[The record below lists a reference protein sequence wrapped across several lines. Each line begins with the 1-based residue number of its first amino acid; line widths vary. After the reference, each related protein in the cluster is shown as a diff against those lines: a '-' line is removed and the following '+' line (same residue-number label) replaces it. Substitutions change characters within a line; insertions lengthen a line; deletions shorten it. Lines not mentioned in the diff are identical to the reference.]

1 MKIAKTSKKILIH
14 FTWLLIAPYIANG
27 FTSESENPSDKA
39 HHTLHTP
46 EQHEENIND
55 LIMHHIADA
64 HDFHI
69 LDWKGHPVSIPLPVI
84 LYTGKGFVAFM
95 SSAFQ
100 HDDHAKVIVEKGGQK
115 FVKYHETIY
124 YASDQANSHGSY
136 VTLDDDG
143 KVLNNRPVD
152 ISITKN
158 VFSLFI
164 TALLIAFI
172 AFKTAALYKSSSTA
186 PKGLASFIEPII
198 LFIRDEIAL
207 QNIGEKYYQRFV
219 PYLITL
225 FFFIWIANLL
235 GLVPV
240 FPGGANL
247 SGNIAF
253 TMALALLTLIL
264 MVFNASGDFWKHTFW
279 MPGVPVPIKLLLA
292 PIELIGI
299 FTKPFALMIR
309 LFANMTAGHIVILS
323 LIGLIF
329 IFKSLAVAPASVL
342 LTLFIYLIKV
352 FISLLQAY
360 IFTLL
365 SALFIGQTMA
375 THEHDDHH

>member
-1 MKIAKTSKKILIH
+1 MKVETTFRNFLISSILSISC
-14 FTWLLIAPYIANG
+14 I
-27 FTSESENPSDKA
+27 S
-39 HHTLHTP
+39 TLHASDPQQEHETHEHHSVD
-46 EQHEENIND
+46 EQEENLND
-55 LIMHHIADA
+55 VIMHHIFDA

-84 LYTGKGFVAFM
+84 LYSDNGLVTFM
-95 SSAFQ
+95 SSAFH
-100 HDDHAKVIVEKGGQK
+100 HDDHGHVKVEAGGQA
-115 FVKYHETIY
+115 FTRYHGKIY
-124 YASDQANSHGSY
+124 YANDEADEQGRY
-136 VTLDDDG
+136 VTVG
-143 KVLNNRPVD
+143 ENGEVLNIKPLD
-152 ISITKN
+152 FSITKN
-158 VFSLFI
+158 VFSLFLS
-164 TALLIAFI
+164 ALLLIFI
-172 AFKTAALYKSSSTA
+172 GFKTSSFYKSGSTA

-207 QNIGEKYYQRFV
+207 PNIGDKYYQRFV

-225 FFFIWIANLL
+225 FFFIWIANML

-253 TMALALLTLIL
+253 TMALAVLTLIL
-264 MVFNASGDFWKHTFW
+264 MIANASKDFWKHTFW
-279 MPGVPVPIKLLLA
+279 MPGVPVPMKLLLA

-329 IFKSLAVAPASVL
+329 IFKSVAVAPASIL

>member
-1 MKIAKTSKKILIH
+1 MKVDILYRGILFTILFALLTPTIGISAKDSHYDSKTH
-14 FTWLLIAPYIANG
+14 
-27 FTSESENPSDKA
+27 SD
-39 HHTLHTP
+39 H
-46 EQHEENIND
+46 EEEENIND
-55 LIMHHIADA
+55 MIMHHIADA

-69 LDWKGHPVSIPLPVI
+69 LDWKGHPISIPLPVI
-84 LYTGKGFVAFM
+84 LYTRKGIIYFM
-95 SSAFQ
+95 SSAFN
-100 HDDHAKVIVEKGGQK
+100 HDDHGRVKVDVGGQS
-115 FVKYHETIY
+115 FTRYHGKIY
-124 YASDQANSHGSY
+124 YSNEEADENGLY
-136 VTLDDDG
+136 VTLSADSTPINAKPLDF
-143 KVLNNRPVD
+143 
-152 ISITKN
+152 SITKN
-158 VFSLFI
+158 VFSLFLTSI
-164 TALLIAFI
+164 LLLFI
-172 AFKTAALYKSSSTA
+172 SFKTASLYKSGSSV

-198 LFIRDEIAL
+198 LFVRDEIAYP
-207 QNIGEKYYQRFV
+207 NIGEKYYLRFV

-225 FFFIWIANLL
+225 FFFIWIANML
-235 GLVPV
+235 GLMPV

-264 MVFNASGDFWKHTFW
+264 MLVNASKDFWKHTLW
-279 MPGVPVPIKLLLA
+279 MPGVPVPMKLLLA

-329 IFKSLAVAPASVL
+329 IFKSIAVAPASIL

-375 THEHDDHH
+375 THEHEDHH

>member
-1 MKIAKTSKKILIH
+1 MKIARKPGK
-14 FTWLLIAPYIANG
+14 LLILFSLLLTAPFTAQSFYSSANSPD
-27 FTSESENPSDKA
+27 TTDPHISQITE
-39 HHTLHTP
+39 
-46 EQHEENIND
+46 EQEENIND

-69 LDWKGHPVSIPLPVI
+69 LDWKGHSISIPLPVI
-84 LYTGKGFVAFM
+84 LYTREGLVTFM
-95 SSAFQ
+95 SNAFH
-100 HDDHAKVIVEKGGQK
+100 HDDHGRVIVEKRGQR
-115 FVKYHETIY
+115 FVKYHEKIY
-124 YASDQANSHGSY
+124 YASAEADSHGSF
-136 VTLDDDG
+136 VNKGDDG
-143 KVLNNRPVD
+143 AILNDKPID

-158 VFSLFI
+158 VFSLFL
-164 TALLIAFI
+164 TALLVVFI
-172 AFKTAALYKSSSTA
+172 AFKTASIYKTNARA
-186 PKGLASFIEPII
+186 PKGLASFIEPI
-198 LFIRDEIAL
+198 LVFIRDEIAL
-207 QNIGEKYYQRFV
+207 QNIGKKYYERFV

-225 FFFIWIANLL
+225 FFFIWIANML
-235 GLVPV
+235 GLMPV

-253 TMALALLTLIL
+253 TMSLALLTLIL
-264 MVFNASGDFWKHTFW
+264 MIFNASGDFWKHTFW
-279 MPGVPVPIKLLLA
+279 MPGVPVPMKLLLA

-329 IFKSLAVAPASVL
+329 IFKSVAVAPASIL

-375 THEHDDHH
+375 THEHDEHH

>member
-1 MKIAKTSKKILIH
+1 MKIARKPGK
-14 FTWLLIAPYIANG
+14 LLILFSLLLAAPFTVRSFYSSANSLD
-27 FTSESENPSDKA
+27 TTDPHITQNTE
-39 HHTLHTP
+39 
-46 EQHEENIND
+46 EQEENIND

-69 LDWKGHPVSIPLPVI
+69 LDWKDHSISIPLPVI
-84 LYTGKGFVAFM
+84 LYTKEGLVTFM
-95 SSAFQ
+95 SNAFH
-100 HDDHAKVIVEKGGQK
+100 HDDHGRVVVEKGSQR
-115 FVKYHETIY
+115 FVKYHEKIY
-124 YASDQANSHGSY
+124 YASEKADSHGSF
-136 VTLDDDG
+136 VNKGDDG
-143 KVLNNRPVD
+143 AILNDKPID

-158 VFSLFI
+158 VFSLFL
-164 TALLIAFI
+164 TAFLVVFI
-172 AFKTAALYKSSSTA
+172 AFKSASNYKTNSRA
-186 PKGLASFIEPII
+186 PKGFASFIEPI
-198 LFIRDEIAL
+198 LVFIRDEIAL
-207 QNIGEKYYQRFV
+207 QNIGEKYYERFV

-225 FFFIWIANLL
+225 FFFIWIANML
-235 GLVPV
+235 GLMPV

-253 TMALALLTLIL
+253 TMSLALLTLIL
-264 MVFNASGDFWKHTFW
+264 MIFNASGDFWKHTFW
-279 MPGVPVPIKLLLA
+279 MPGVPVPMKLLLA

-329 IFKSLAVAPASVL
+329 IFKSVAVAPASIL

>member
-1 MKIAKTSKKILIH
+1 MKVESINRNFLFSALLSIALTPCLY
-14 FTWLLIAPYIANG
+14 A
-27 FTSESENPSDKA
+27 SD
-39 HHTLHTP
+39 P
-46 EQHEENIND
+46 EQEHTTHDHHAVEEQEENLND
-55 LIMHHIADA
+55 VIMHHIFDA

-69 LDWKGHPVSIPLPVI
+69 LDWKGHPVSVPLPVI
-84 LYTGKGFVAFM
+84 LYTDKGLVTFM
-95 SSAFQ
+95 SSAFH
-100 HDDHAKVIVEKGGQK
+100 HDDHGHVRVEAGERA
-115 FVKYHETIY
+115 FTRYHGKIY
-124 YASDQANSHGSY
+124 YANAEADEQGRY
-136 VTLDDDG
+136 VTLAEDG
-143 KVLNNRPVD
+143 AVLNDKPLD
-152 ISITKN
+152 FSITKN
-158 VFSLFI
+158 VFSLFLS
-164 TALLIAFI
+164 ALLLIFI
-172 AFKTAALYKSSSTA
+172 AFKTSSVYKSGSAA
-186 PKGLASFIEPII
+186 PRGLASFIEPII
-198 LFIRDEIAL
+198 LFIRDDIA
-207 QNIGEKYYQRFV
+207 QPNIGDKYYQRFV

-225 FFFIWIANLL
+225 FFFIWIANML

-253 TMALALLTLIL
+253 TMALAVLTLIL
-264 MVFNASGDFWKHTFW
+264 MIANASKDFWKHTFW
-279 MPGVPVPIKLLLA
+279 MPGVPVPMKLLLA

-299 FTKPFALMIR
+299 FTKPFALMVR

-329 IFKSLAVAPASVL
+329 IFKSIAVAPASIL

-375 THEHDDHH
+375 THDHDDHH

>member
-1 MKIAKTSKKILIH
+1 MKIARKPGK
-14 FTWLLIAPYIANG
+14 LLILFSLLLAAPFTVRSFYSSANSLD
-27 FTSESENPSDKA
+27 TTDPHITQNTE
-39 HHTLHTP
+39 
-46 EQHEENIND
+46 EQEENIND

-69 LDWKGHPVSIPLPVI
+69 LDWKDHSISIPLPVI
-84 LYTGKGFVAFM
+84 LYTKEGLVTFM
-95 SSAFQ
+95 SNAFH
-100 HDDHAKVIVEKGGQK
+100 HDDHGRVVVEKGSQR
-115 FVKYHETIY
+115 FVKYHEKIY
-124 YASDQANSHGSY
+124 YASEKADSHGSF
-136 VTLDDDG
+136 VNKGDDG
-143 KVLNNRPVD
+143 AILNDKPID

-158 VFSLFI
+158 VFSLFL
-164 TALLIAFI
+164 TAFLVVFI
-172 AFKTAALYKSSSTA
+172 AFKSASNYKTNSRA
-186 PKGLASFIEPII
+186 PKGFASFIEPI
-198 LFIRDEIAL
+198 LVFIRDEIAL
-207 QNIGEKYYQRFV
+207 QNIGEKYYERFV

-225 FFFIWIANLL
+225 FFFIWIANML
-235 GLVPV
+235 GLMPV

-253 TMALALLTLIL
+253 TMSLALLTLIL
-264 MVFNASGDFWKHTFW
+264 MIFNASGDFWKHTFW
-279 MPGVPVPIKLLLA
+279 MPGVPVPMKLLLA

-329 IFKSLAVAPASVL
+329 IFKSVAVAPASIL

-375 THEHDDHH
+375 THEHDVHH

>member
-1 MKIAKTSKKILIH
+1 MKVNFIYRCILFTTLLALLTPTIGISAKDT
-14 FTWLLIAPYIANG
+14 
-27 FTSESENPSDKA
+27 
-39 HHTLHTP
+39 
-46 EQHEENIND
+46 QHKSSGAEYTEDDQEENIND
-55 LIMHHIADA
+55 MIMHHIADA

-84 LYTGKGFVAFM
+84 LYTDKGLVAFM
-95 SSAFQ
+95 SSAFR
-100 HDDHAKVIVEKGGQK
+100 HDDHGYVNVDIKGQS
-115 FVKYHETIY
+115 FSKYHGIIY
-124 YASDQANSHGSY
+124 YSNKEADENGMY
-136 VTLDDDG
+136 VSLSADRIPSNMKPLDF
-143 KVLNNRPVD
+143 
-152 ISITKN
+152 SITKN
-158 VFSLFI
+158 VFSLFL
-164 TALLIAFI
+164 TAFLLLFI
-172 AFKTAALYKSSSTA
+172 SLKTASFYKVGTSA
-186 PKGLASFIEPII
+186 PRGLASFIEPIV
-198 LFIRDEIAL
+198 LFIRDEIAHP
-207 QNIGEKYYQRFV
+207 NIGEKYYLRFV

-225 FFFIWIANLL
+225 FFFIWIANML
-235 GLVPV
+235 GLMPV

-264 MVFNASGDFWKHTFW
+264 MLVNASKDFWKHTLW
-279 MPGVPVPIKLLLA
+279 MPGVPVPMKLLLA

-329 IFKSLAVAPASVL
+329 IFKSIAVAPASIL

>member
-1 MKIAKTSKKILIH
+1 MKVYTSHSNLVFAAILS
-14 FTWLLIAPYIANG
+14 FLLPTLAISSST
-27 FTSESENPSDKA
+27 TSASDHTKA
-39 HHTLHTP
+39 GHHAMAD
-46 EQHEENIND
+46 EEENIND
-55 LIMHHIADA
+55 VIMHHIADA

-69 LDWKGHPVSIPLPVI
+69 LDWKGHPVSLPLPVI
-84 LYTGKGFVAFM
+84 LYTDKGLVTFM
-95 SSAFQ
+95 SSAFH
-100 HDDHAKVIVEKGGQK
+100 HDDHGRVVVQAAGQK
-115 FVKYHETIY
+115 FVKHHGKIY
-124 YASDQANSHGSY
+124 FASDEEDAHGAY
-136 VTLDDDG
+136 LTYNDEGAVTNAKPLDF
-143 KVLNNRPVD
+143 
-152 ISITKN
+152 SITKN
-158 VFSLFI
+158 VFSLI
-164 TALLIAFI
+164 LTALLLVYIS
-172 AFKTAALYKSSSTA
+172 FKTASYYKHGGKA

-198 LFIRDEIAL
+198 LFIRDEIAHP
-207 QNIGEKYYQRFV
+207 NIGDKYYQRFV

-225 FFFIWIANLL
+225 FFFIWIANML
-235 GLVPV
+235 GLMPV

-264 MVFNASGDFWKHTFW
+264 MLFNASKDFWKHTFW
-279 MPGVPVPIKLLLA
+279 MPGVPVPMKLLLA

-329 IFKSLAVAPASVL
+329 IFKSIAVAPASIL

>member
-1 MKIAKTSKKILIH
+1 MKIARKPGK
-14 FTWLLIAPYIANG
+14 LLILFSLLLAAPFTVRSFYSSANSLD
-27 FTSESENPSDKA
+27 TTDPHITQNTE
-39 HHTLHTP
+39 
-46 EQHEENIND
+46 EQEENIND
-55 LIMHHIADA
+55 LIMHHIADS

-69 LDWKGHPVSIPLPVI
+69 LDWKDHSISIPLPVI
-84 LYTGKGFVAFM
+84 LYTKEGLVTFM
-95 SSAFQ
+95 SNAFH
-100 HDDHAKVIVEKGGQK
+100 HDDHGRVVVEKGSQR
-115 FVKYHETIY
+115 FVKYHEKIY
-124 YASDQANSHGSY
+124 YASEKADSHGSF
-136 VTLDDDG
+136 VNKGDDG
-143 KVLNNRPVD
+143 AILNDKPID

-158 VFSLFI
+158 VFSLFL
-164 TALLIAFI
+164 TALLVVFI
-172 AFKTAALYKSSSTA
+172 AFKSASNYKTNSRA
-186 PKGLASFIEPII
+186 PKGFASFIEPI
-198 LFIRDEIAL
+198 LVFIRDEIAL
-207 QNIGEKYYQRFV
+207 QNIGEKYYERFV

-225 FFFIWIANLL
+225 FFFIWIANML
-235 GLVPV
+235 GLMPV

-253 TMALALLTLIL
+253 TMSLALLTLIL
-264 MVFNASGDFWKHTFW
+264 MIFNASGDFWKHTFW
-279 MPGVPVPIKLLLA
+279 MPGVPVPMKLLLA

-329 IFKSLAVAPASVL
+329 IFKSVAVAPASIL